1 MLRLGSSFFGL
12 RTPRPQWRMFGP
24 VEIGDSSTHQGALP
38 CGASRFGLVN
48 DGACAFADGWTARST
63 ASRERHRFRAVP
75 PCRMPRPRPHG
86 QGASA
91 AVSREAG
98 DPRIGDGATALWG
111 GVGRGDA
118 VRQNSRTVSC
128 TLNPRPNGWPRSY
141 DGAAGGLRWWHTEL
155 TTIVRGANPYQVQGI
170 RSAPLRHPSPSRR
183 LEPGAPPF
191 LRRPSGSMVT
201 VTRSGTGGCCWYGC
215 VNSLRRR
222 WDQSSWSASLDYG
235 AGSAPTSVRHTQ
247 HSAIHFRSLALTFMS
262 RETLVLARQ
271 NGSRDRRYTQSG
283 ILTTAS
289 ASRSPDRQSPR
300 VSVQSSGRRRP
311 PRSPRTSRA
320 VAQPRIGSTRSATR
334 RLDGTRCC
342 VGLVTS

>member
-1 MLRLGSSFFGL
+1 MFERVSRQVESSPCCDWG
-12 RTPRPQWRMFGP
+12 TPSSVYALHARNGAMFGP

-141 DGAAGGLRWWHTEL
+141 DGAAGK
-155 TTIVRGANPYQVQGI
+155 
-170 RSAPLRHPSPSRR
+170 
-183 LEPGAPPF
+183 
-191 LRRPSGSMVT
+191 
-201 VTRSGTGGCCWYGC
+201 
-215 VNSLRRR
+215 
-222 WDQSSWSASLDYG
+222 
-235 AGSAPTSVRHTQ
+235 
-247 HSAIHFRSLALTFMS
+247 
-262 RETLVLARQ
+262 
-271 NGSRDRRYTQSG
+271 
-283 ILTTAS
+283 
-289 ASRSPDRQSPR
+289 
-300 VSVQSSGRRRP
+300 SSGGAIEVGVVSYRP
-311 PRSPRTSRA
+311 LSSSRGRS
-320 VAQPRIGSTRSATR
+320 RIFFGM
-334 RLDGTRCC
+334 
-342 VGLVTS
+342 